1 MHSNQSPGNYPMSD
15 YNLII
20 DGKKVTTD
28 ETFPVI
34 NPATEEVVAQCP
46 KATVEHVN
54 QAVAA
59 ARRAFPAW
67 SATPDAER
75 SRMVHAI
82 ADALEANAEELT
94 KLLTLEQGKPGVG
107 FAGMGGGFEIG
118 GTLAWAHATADL
130 ELPVEV
136 IQDNDEA
143 RIEVHRKPLGVI
155 GSITPWNFPLMIA
168 IWHTMPALRS
178 GNTVVIKPSE
188 FTPLTTLR
196 AAEIINEIVPPG
208 VFNIVTGDGSLGAAI
223 SNHPDINKIVFTGS
237 TPTGKKIMESAAGS
251 LKRIT
256 LELGGNDAAI
266 VLPDTDV
273 AAAAPKIFATALFN
287 NGQTCAAL
295 KRLYVHEDIYEEMCE
310 ALAAIAAG
318 VTTGDGSGDVDFG
331 PIQNKTQY
339 EKVCTIAREAKDSG
353 ARFLTGGEPTG
364 GAGYFFPVTIV
375 ADIADDTRLVA
386 EEPFGPI
393 LPILKFSDVED
404 ALRRANDSNNG
415 LGGSVW
421 SSDVA
426 AASALASRLECGT
439 AWVNSHAAIQP
450 NMPFGG
456 VKESGLGVEFGRYG
470 LEEYT
475 NIQSLYIAKN

>member
-1 MHSNQSPGNYPMSD
+1 MST
-15 YNLII
+15 YQLII
-20 DGKKVTTD
+20 DGKKVPTE
-28 ETFPVI
+28 ETFAVL
-34 NPATEEVVAQCP
+34 NPATEEVAAQCP
-46 KATVEHVN
+46 KATVQHVD

-59 ARRAFPAW
+59 ARKAFPAW
-67 SATPDAER
+67 SATSDEER
-75 SRMVHAI
+75 SRLVHAI
-82 ADALEANAEELT
+82 ADALEAHSEELT
-94 KLLTLEQGKPGVG
+94 QLLTLEQGKPAAG
-107 FAGMGGGFEIG
+107 FAGMGAAFEIG

-178 GNTVVIKPSE
+178 GNTLVIKPSE

-196 AAEIINEIVPPG
+196 AAEIINEILPPG

-223 SNHPDINKIVFTGS
+223 SSHPDINKIVFTGS
-237 TPTGKKIMESAAGS
+237 TATGKKIMESASGN

-273 AAAAPKIFATALFN
+273 ASAAPKIFATALFN

-295 KRLYVHEDIYEEMCE
+295 KRLYVHEDIYDEMCE
-310 ALAAIAAG
+310 ALAAIASS
-318 VTTGDGSGDVDFG
+318 VKTGDGSGDVDFG
-331 PIQNKTQY
+331 PIQNQKQY
-339 EKVCTIAREAKDSG
+339 EKVCSIAREAAESG
-353 ARFLTGGEPTG
+353 ARFLSGGEPSSG
-364 GAGYFFPVTIV
+364 PGYFFPVTIV
-375 ADIADDTRLVA
+375 ADAADDTRLVA

-393 LPILKFSDVED
+393 LPVLKFSDVED
-404 ALRRANDSNNG
+404 ALQRANDSSNG

-421 SSDVA
+421 SGDTA
-426 AASALASRLECGT
+426 KASELASRLECGT
-439 AWVNSHAAIQP
+439 AWVNSHAMIQP

-475 NIQSLYIAKN
+475 NIQSLYIAKS

>member
-1 MHSNQSPGNYPMSD
+1 MSA

-20 DGKKVTTD
+20 DGKKVATT
-28 ETFPVI
+28 ETFPVL
-34 NPATEEVVAQCP
+34 NPATEEVAAQCP

-54 QAVAA
+54 LAVAA

-75 SRMVHAI
+75 SRLIHAI
-82 ADALEANAEELT
+82 ADALEAHSEELT

-107 FAGMGGGFEIG
+107 FAGMGAAFEIS
-118 GTLAWAHATADL
+118 GTLGWAHATADL

-168 IWHTMPALRS
+168 IWHVMPALRS

-196 AAEIINEIVPPG
+196 AVELMNEILPPG
-208 VFNIVTGDGSLGAAI
+208 VINIVTGDGSLGAAI
-223 SNHPDINKIVFTGS
+223 SSHPDINKIVFTGS
-237 TPTGKKIMESAAGS
+237 TATGKKIMQSAAGN

-266 VLPDTDV
+266 VLADTDV
-273 AAAAPKIFATALFN
+273 AAAAPKIFATAMFN

-295 KRLYVHEDIYEEMCE
+295 KRLYVHEDIYDEMCE
-310 ALAAIAAG
+310 ALAAIANS
-318 VTTGDGSGDVDFG
+318 VKTGDGSGDADFG
-331 PIQNKTQY
+331 PIQNKTQFD
-339 EKVCTIAREAKDSG
+339 KVCAIASEAKASG
-353 ARFLTGGEPTG
+353 ARFLAGGEPMK

-375 ADIADDTRLVA
+375 ADIADDTRLVN

-393 LPILKFSDVED
+393 LPVLKFTDVED

-426 AASALASRLECGT
+426 RASELASRLECGT
-439 AWVNSHAAIQP
+439 AWVNSHAMIQP

-456 VKESGLGVEFGRYG
+456 VKESGVGVEFGRYG

-475 NIQSLYIAKN
+475 NIQSLYIAKG

>member
-1 MHSNQSPGNYPMSD
+1 MTD
-15 YNLII
+15 YKLII
-20 DGKKVTTD
+20 DGKKVSTA
-28 ETFPVI
+28 ETFPVL

-46 KATVEHVN
+46 KATPEHVD

-75 SRMVHAI
+75 SRIVHAI
-82 ADALEANAEELT
+82 ADALEAHSEELSE
-94 KLLTLEQGKPGVG
+94 LLTLEQGKPGVG
-107 FAGMGGGFEIG
+107 FAGMGAAFEIG
-118 GTLAWAHATADL
+118 GTMAWAHATADL

-196 AAEIINEIVPPG
+196 AAEIINELVPPG
-208 VFNIVTGDGSLGAAI
+208 VFNIVTGDGSLGAAL
-223 SNHPDINKIVFTGS
+223 SSHPDINKMVFTGS
-237 TPTGKKIMESAAGS
+237 TATGKKIMQSAAGN

-295 KRLYVHEDIYEEMCE
+295 KRLYVHEDIYDEMCE
-310 ALAAIAAG
+310 ALAAIARS
-318 VTTGDGSGDVDFG
+318 VKTGDGSGEVDFG
-331 PIQNKTQY
+331 PIQNKMQFD
-339 EKVCTIAREAKDSG
+339 KVCTIAREAKESG
-353 ARFLTGGEPTG
+353 ARFLTGGEPME

-393 LPILKFSDVED
+393 LPILKFTDVED

-421 SSDVA
+421 SADTQR
-426 AASALASRLECGT
+426 ASELASRLECGT
-439 AWVNSHAAIQP
+439 AWVNAHAMIQP

-475 NIQSLYIAKN
+475 NIQSLYIAKK

>member
-1 MHSNQSPGNYPMSD
+1 MTD
-15 YNLII
+15 FKIII
-20 DGKKVTTD
+20 DGQQVSTP

-46 KATVEHVN
+46 QATAEHVD

-67 SATPDAER
+67 SATSDSER
-75 SRMVHAI
+75 AAAVNAI
-82 ADALEANAEELT
+82 ADAIEANAAELSR
-94 KLLTLEQGKPGVG
+94 LLTLEQGKPGGG
-107 FAGMGGGFEIG
+107 FAGMGAGWEVG
-118 GTLAWAHATADL
+118 GTVAWCRATAAL

-143 RIEVHRKPLGVI
+143 RIEVHRKPLGVV

-208 VFNIVTGDGSLGAAI
+208 VFNIITGDGSLGAAI
-223 SNHPDINKIVFTGS
+223 SSHPDINKMVFTGS
-237 TPTGKKIMESAAGS
+237 TPTGKKIMQSAAGN

-266 VLPDTDV
+266 VLPDTNV
-273 AAAAPKIFATALFN
+273 QEAAPKIFATAMIN

-295 KRLYVHEDIYEEMCE
+295 KRLYVHEDIYDEMCD
-310 ALAAIAAG
+310 ALAAIANS
-318 VTTGDGSGDVDFG
+318 VTTGDGSGDADFG
-331 PIQNKTQY
+331 PVQNAPQF
-339 EKVCTIAREAKDSG
+339 EKVKKLAEEAKASG
-353 ARFLTGGEPTG
+353 ATFLTGGEAPDVP
-364 GAGYFFPVTIV
+364 GYFFPVTIV
-375 ADIADDTRLVA
+375 KDIADDTRLVQ

-393 LPILKFSDVED
+393 LPVLKFTDVED
-404 ALRRANDSNNG
+404 ALRRANDNSNG

-421 SSDVA
+421 SGDVERATELA
-426 AASALASRLECGT
+426 ARLECGT
-439 AWVNSHAAIQP
+439 AWVNSHAMIQP
-450 NMPFGG
+450 DAPFGG
-456 VKESGLGVEFGRYG
+456 VKESGIGVEFGRYG

-475 NIQSLYIAKN
+475 SIQTLQIMKA

>member
-1 MHSNQSPGNYPMSD
+1 MTD

-20 DGKKVTTD
+20 DGKKIATS

-46 KATVEHVN
+46 KATREHVD

-82 ADALEANAEELT
+82 ADALEAHKEELT

-107 FAGMGGGFEIG
+107 FAGMGGAFEIG
-118 GTLAWAHATADL
+118 GTLTWAHATADL

-178 GNTVVIKPSE
+178 GNTIVIKPSE

-223 SNHPDINKIVFTGS
+223 STHPDINKIVFTGS
-237 TPTGKKIMESAAGS
+237 TATGKKIMESAAGN

-266 VLPDTDV
+266 VLADTDV
-273 AAAAPKIFATALFN
+273 AAAAPRIFATALFN

-310 ALAAIAAG
+310 ALANIARS
-318 VTTGDGSGDVDFG
+318 VKTGDGSGDVDFG
-331 PIQNKTQY
+331 PIQNKVQF
-339 EKVCTIAREAKDSG
+339 EKVCTIAREAKESG
-353 ARFLTGGEPTG
+353 ARFLTGGEPVAG
-364 GAGYFFPVTIV
+364 PGYFFPVTMV
-375 ADIADDTRLVA
+375 ADIADDTRLVS

-404 ALRRANDSNNG
+404 ALRRANDSNSG

-421 SSDVA
+421 SRDVA
-426 AASALASRLECGT
+426 RASELASRLECGT
-439 AWVNSHAAIQP
+439 AWVNSHAMIQP

-456 VKESGLGVEFGRYG
+456 VKESGVGVEFGRYG

-475 NIQSLYIAKN
+475 NIQSLYIAKG